1 MIVTGDVVMGYDTRF
16 FSKSVQ
22 SQWDQYRTLWESQQ
36 TVSRENWLDVPGN
49 HDYTMQTS
57 ADFIREQFAQK
68 HEDNGVFS
76 VIEND
81 ESRVCLLG
89 LDTSYLPRAASTGS

>member
-1 MIVTGDVVMGYDTRF
+1 MGYETRF

-22 SQWDQYRTLWESQQ
+22 SQWNQYRTLWESQQ

-49 HDYTMQTS
+49 HDYTMSTS
-57 ADFIREQFAQK
+57 TDFIKMQFAQK
-68 HEDNGVFS
+68 QEDNGVFS

-81 ESRVCLLG
+81 ASRVCLLG
-89 LDTSYLPRAASTGS
+89 LDTSYLPRAAVTGC